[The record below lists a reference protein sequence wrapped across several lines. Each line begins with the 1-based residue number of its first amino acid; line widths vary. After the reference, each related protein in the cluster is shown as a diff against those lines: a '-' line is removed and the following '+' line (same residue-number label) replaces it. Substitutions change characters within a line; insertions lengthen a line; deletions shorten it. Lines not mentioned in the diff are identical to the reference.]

1 MAEEMDIDCEGWQK
15 ILELF
20 PDMNF
25 DEECVE
31 NPKIQKYLRSA
42 INQMA

>member
-1 MAEEMDIDCEGWQK
+1 MSMDIDCEGWQK
-15 ILELF
+15 ILEYF
-20 PDMNF
+20 PEMNF

-42 INQMA
+42 INSMA